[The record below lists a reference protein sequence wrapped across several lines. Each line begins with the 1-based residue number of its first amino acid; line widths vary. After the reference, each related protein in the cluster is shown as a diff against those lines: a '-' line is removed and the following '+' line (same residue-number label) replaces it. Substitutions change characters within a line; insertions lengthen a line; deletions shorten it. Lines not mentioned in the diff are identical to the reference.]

1 MHIPPRTKQATD
13 RGRCLGRIAAF
24 LLAGLVAGC
33 GGAPRPPVLPN
44 AGAQCLDQLAAQGV
58 RYVPI
63 AASVALNG
71 CGIVTGVR
79 VEQSAITWNRPAE
92 MSCALAV
99 QLDRF
104 EREAVQQ
111 AAQRHFGR
119 PVVLIRHFGAYTCRG
134 ENGGNGRLSQ
144 HALGNA
150 IDIGGFE
157 LADGT
162 RIAVETDWRGRGPRH
177 DFLHD
182 VAKRACAYF
191 NVVLTPA
198 SDALHRNHFH
208 LDVGPYRLCSVG

>member
-1 MHIPPRTKQATD
+1 MDIPPRIEGTTA
-13 RGRCLGRIAAF
+13 RNRHFGRAAIL

-33 GGAPRPPVLPN
+33 FGGLRPPAPSQT
-44 AGAQCLDQLAAQGV
+44 GAQCLDRLAAQGV
-58 RYVPI
+58 RFAPI
-63 AASVALNG
+63 AAPVALNG
-71 CGIVTGVR
+71 CGIATGVR
-79 VEQSAITWNRPAE
+79 VEQSAIAWNRPAE

-104 EREAVQQ
+104 ESEAVQP

-119 PVVLIRHFGAYTCRG
+119 PVMLIRHFGAYSCRG

-177 DFLHD
+177 DFLHE

-198 SDALHRNHFH
+198 SDALHNNHFH

>member
-1 MHIPPRTKQATD
+1 MHIPPATATPTD
-13 RGRCLGRIAAF
+13 RDRRPGRVAVMLMVAV
-24 LLAGLVAGC
+24 VAGC
-33 GGAPRPPVLPN
+33 VGAPRPPAPSKT
-44 AGAQCLDQLAAQGV
+44 AAQCLDQLAAQGV
-58 RYVPI
+58 RFVPI
-63 AASVALNG
+63 AAPVATNG
-71 CGIVTGVR
+71 CGIDNGVR
-79 VEQSAITWNRPAE
+79 VEQTAIGWNRPAE
-92 MSCALAV
+92 MSCALAE

-104 EREAVQQ
+104 EREAVQP
-111 AAQRHFGR
+111 AAQRYFGR

-150 IDIGGFE
+150 IDVGSFE
-157 LADGT
+157 LGDGT
-162 RIAVETDWRGRGPRH
+162 RVAVETDWRGRGPRH

-198 SDALHRNHFH
+198 SDALHHNHFH